1 MPQKKNAVKKIQGA
15 AWLPLPRLFSPSLIS
30 RRPGVALRIAGSLLC
45 PRAAREAYDQVLPM
59 SPGPFFRK
67 QAVFAT
73 RRVPANDDLPAQM
86 KFAIARNPEKISRP
100 GRVLPQHAMEWP
112 IAL

>member
-1 MPQKKNAVKKIQGA
+1 LQKKNAAKKIQGA
-15 AWLPLPRLFSPSLIS
+15 AWLPLPRPFSPSLIF
-30 RRPGVALRIAGSLLC
+30 RRPGAALRITGSLLC
-45 PRAAREAYDQVLPM
+45 PQAAREAYDQVLPM

-86 KFAIARNPEKISRP
+86 KFAIYRNPEKISRP
-100 GRVLPQHAMEWP
+100 GRVLP
-112 IAL
+112 